1 MSPVDFGLQSGD
13 YARHR
18 PGPPP
23 AFYDR
28 IDAILPLAGAR
39 VLDLATGPG
48 VLALELAE
56 RGARV
61 VGIDLAP
68 PQIEAA
74 RAAAAERG
82 LSDRTGFR
90 VARAEDT
97 GLDGDVFDLVTAGQC
112 WHWFDPEAALREVRR
127 VLRPGGV
134 LAIVAY
140 SYLAPHSPV
149 AAATEELVLEL
160 NPSWTMAGWTGLFP
174 HQIDEVIRGGMVF
187 VESFCFD
194 VVVPFTHERWRG
206 RMRTCNGVG
215 SGGMS
220 GERVVR
226 FDEALQEMLSE
237 RFPEPLEI
245 PHRVWCV
252 VGREPPSGHAPPV
265 RRRTSTSGFR

>member
-1 MSPVDFGLQSGD
+1 MDPVTPVDFGRRSGD

-28 IDAILPLAGAR
+28 IDTFIPLHGAR

-48 VLALELAE
+48 TLALQVAD
-56 RGARV
+56 RGAHV

-74 RAAAAERG
+74 RVAAQEAG
-82 LSDRTGFR
+82 LADRTEFR

-97 GLDGDVFDLVTAGQC
+97 GLRSNAFDLVTAGQS
-112 WHWFDPEAALREVRR
+112 WHWFDPEPALREVRR

-140 SYLAPHSPV
+140 SYLAAHSPV
-149 AAATEELVLEL
+149 AAATEALVLEL

-194 VVVPFTHERWRG
+194 VVVPFSHERWRG

-220 GERVVR
+220 PEDVGR
-226 FDEALQEMLSE
+226 FDEALRALLSD

-252 VGREPPSGHAPPV
+252 VAREPG
-265 RRRTSTSGFR
+265 

>member
-1 MSPVDFGLQSGD
+1 MTPVDFGRRSGD

-23 AFYDR
+23 ALYDR
-28 IDAILPLAGAR
+28 IDAIMPLAGTRA
-39 VLDLATGPG
+39 LDLATGPG
-48 VLALELAE
+48 TLALELAA
-56 RGARV
+56 RGAHV
-61 VGIDLAP
+61 VGIDRAP

-74 RAAAAERG
+74 GQAAEERG
-82 LSDRTGFR
+82 LNDATEFR

-97 GLDGDVFDLVTAGQC
+97 GLDTDAFDLVTAGQC
-112 WHWFDPEAALREVRR
+112 WHWFDPEATLGEVRR

-174 HQIDEVIRGGMVF
+174 HQIDQIIRGGMAF

-194 VVVPFTHERWRG
+194 FVEPFSHERWRG

-215 SGGMS
+215 SGGMPTEQV
-220 GERVVR
+220 GR
-226 FDEALQEMLSE
+226 FDERLQEMLAE

-252 VGREPPSGHAPPV
+252 VGREPG
-265 RRRTSTSGFR
+265 